1 MQFVPD
7 LDVDG
12 DGVNRPLDCNDNDP
26 SIRPSSEV
34 ANNAG

>member
-1 MQFVPD
+1 MPD

-26 SIRPSSEV
+26 SIRPGASEV